1 MRRRSNAQ
9 KCSREAKAINKD
21 EHLLQLDISSFPVLQ
36 EMVEKMTPIEVLW
49 KTVYQFE
56 VSYDTWYYGPFQMLN
71 AELIREEVDTMYK
84 ALVKLTKQLVT
95 NPQAKRI
102 AEQGR
107 IRVDKFRVYLPIL
120 DAICCQGMQDR
131 HWQQLSDEL
140 GEPINSTLYTT
151 LGAMIDVGVQRI
163 AAQLEAVSTSAG
175 NEFELNMQLA
185 NMQEEWADI
194 SFELN
199 EYRDSETYILSSLDD
214 IQTLLD
220 DHILKSQSMRGSPYI
235 AALGDRATDWENKLV
250 LMQDVMD
257 VWMNV
262 QATWMYLEPIF
273 SSEDIMRQM
282 PTEGR
287 NFKAVDRI
295 WRKVM
300 TYALPDPKVIR
311 VTDYPQLLELMRKA
325 FEDLEG
331 VQKGL
336 NTYLEKK
343 RLFFARFFF
352 LSNDELLEILSE
364 TKDPLRVQPHL
375 KKCFEG
381 VSVIR
386 IFWVSGTRDVRSSQ
400 CRRAHGFACQSI
412 CNAQALEFHIP
423 YIEQTL
429 SSSAQPANALH
440 KYHRALGPWPMF
452 AARIM
457 FFAFSCARV
466 EG

>member
-1 MRRRSNAQ
+1 MS
-9 KCSREAKAINKD
+9 
-21 EHLLQLDISSFPVLQ
+21 
-36 EMVEKMTPIEVLW
+36 PIEVLW

-56 VSYDTWYYGPFQMLN
+56 LSYDTWFYGPFKQLN
-71 AELIREEVDTMYK
+71 AELIRDEVDSMHK
-84 ALVKLTKQLVT
+84 ALVKLTKQLVA
-95 NPQAKRI
+95 NPHAKRI

-107 IRVDKFRVYLPIL
+107 QKVDKFRAYLPIL
-120 DAICCQGMQDR
+120 DAICCQGMQDA

-151 LGAMIDVGVQRI
+151 LGAMLDAGIQRI
-163 AAQLEAVSTSAG
+163 AAKLEAVATSAG

-185 NMQEEWADI
+185 TMQAEWSDVR
-194 SFELN
+194 FELM
-199 EYRDSETYILSSLDD
+199 EYRDSETHVLASLDD

-220 DHILKSQSMRGSPYI
+220 DHILKAQSMRGSPYI
-235 AALGDRATDWENKLV
+235 AALGDRASDWENKLV

-257 VWMNV
+257 VWMSV
-262 QATWMYLEPIF
+262 QSTWMYLEPIF

-287 NFKAVDRI
+287 FFKAVDRI
-295 WRKVM
+295 WRRIM
-300 TYALPDPKVIR
+300 AYALPDPRVIR
-311 VTDYPQLLELMRKA
+311 VTDYPQLLETLRKA

-381 VSVIR
+381 VS
-386 IFWVSGTRDVRSSQ
+386 F
-400 CRRAHGFACQSI
+400 F
-412 CNAQALEFHIP
+412 
-423 YIEQTL
+423 L
-429 SSSAQPANALH
+429 S
-440 KYHRALGPWPMF
+440 
-452 AARIM
+452 
-457 FFAFSCARV
+457 
-466 EG
+466 E